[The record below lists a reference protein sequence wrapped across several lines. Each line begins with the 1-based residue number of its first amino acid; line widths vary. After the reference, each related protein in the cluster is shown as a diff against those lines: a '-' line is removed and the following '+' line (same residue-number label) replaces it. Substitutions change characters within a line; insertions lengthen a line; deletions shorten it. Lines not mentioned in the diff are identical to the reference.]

1 VRAVAIALDGVLR
14 KPLDVEAQD
23 FGASLLFAS
32 LVENFRVV
40 VLGTEDVARDEHFMA
55 VNGMVRYV
63 KIEPLLTSDGKGVAD
78 QKRRQIARLRRE
90 GFQFEFVVVPDPELA
105 LDLYADGV
113 PVLAYL
119 HPQFSNRSFRPDH
132 EPGLTP
138 WNELAEEV
146 EFQLNAK
153 AEMNRKDRV

>member
-1 VRAVAIALDGVLR
+1 MSRAVAIVIDGVLR

-40 VLGTEDVARDEHFMA
+40 VLGSEDLARDEHFMTI
-55 VNGMVRYV
+55 NGMTKYV
-63 KIEPLLTSDGKGVAD
+63 KLEPMLPVDRGGVAS
-78 QKRRQIARLRRE
+78 QIARLRRE
-90 GFQFEFVVVPDPELA
+90 GFQFEFVVVPDPDLA
-105 LDLYADGV
+105 RGLYEDGV
-113 PVLAYL
+113 PVLLYL
-119 HPQFSNRSFRPDH
+119 HPQFSSRSFRPDH

-146 EFQLNAK
+146 EFSLKAK
-153 AEMNRKDRV
+153 AEMRNKEHV